1 MDPKLSAGWPRAAHG
16 PRRGRARRRPTG
28 RGVLFGAAASCVFA
42 AAFAVAAPAPPWAPD
57 GARQAGAETRIAL
70 AEGDGPP
77 SDALDEPVVAARL
90 PTARPD
96 RTAPDPPAPRPRDS
110 RSPAAAAPA
119 VPKPPPAPR
128 PGESRTLVVKSGDTA
143 MSLLRR
149 AGIPRGQA
157 AEAIAVLRKHH
168 DPRRLAP
175 GQELTVAYADPG
187 GEVTLRRVAL
197 AVAPDRV
204 VTVERREG
212 ERFIGETVRIPV
224 TGRLVGRTG
233 TIRASLYLAG
243 ERAEVP
249 PGVLARLIRLFSW
262 DVDFQREIRPGD
274 EFAVAWKKVHTA
286 EGAFVRDGAIVFG
299 RMTLSGE
306 DKTFYR
312 FAGSGGADYYDRAGR
327 GARKPLMRTPID
339 GARLSSG
346 YGVRR
351 HPILGYRKMHRG
363 IDFAAPSGTPI
374 YAAGD
379 GRVAA
384 AGRNGAYGKYV
395 RIRHN
400 ARYQT
405 AYAHMRAIRRGIR
418 PGARVRQ
425 GQVIGYVGS
434 TGRSTGPHL
443 HYEILVND
451 RRVNPLKVKLPS
463 RLRLRGAELA
473 AFEAHRAGVD
483 RELER
488 LFGPRPAPPVPPP
501 PLPPISRR

>member
-1 MDPKLSAGWPRAAHG
+1 MNPNLSGGWPRVAYG
-16 PRRGRARRRPTG
+16 PRRDRARRRSKG
-28 RGVLFGAAASCVFA
+28 RAVLFGAAASCVSA
-42 AAFAVAAPAPPWAPD
+42 TAFAVAALEPPWAPD
-57 GARQAGAETRIAL
+57 GGPRAAAQTRPAQ

-77 SDALDEPVVAARL
+77 SDALAEPVFAARL
-90 PTARPD
+90 PAPRADRP
-96 RTAPDPPAPRPRDS
+96 APPPPDPPAARQ
-110 RSPAAAAPA
+110 
-119 VPKPPPAPR
+119 
-128 PGESRTLVVKSGDTA
+128 GESRTLVVKSGDTA

-157 AEAIAVLRKHH
+157 AEAVAVLRKHH

-187 GEVTLRRVAL
+187 GRVTLRRVEL

-204 VTVERREG
+204 VAVERREDEG
-212 ERFIGETVRIPV
+212 FVGETVRIPV
-224 TGRLVGRTG
+224 TGRLVGKTG
-233 TIRASLYLAG
+233 TIRSSLYLAG
-243 ERAEVP
+243 ERADVP

-274 EFAVAWKKVHTA
+274 GFAVAWKKVHTA
-286 EGAFVRDGAIVFG
+286 EGAFVRDGDILFG
-299 RMTLSGE
+299 RMTLSGR

-312 FAGSGGADYYDRAGR
+312 FAASGGPDYYDREGR

-363 IDFAAPSGTPI
+363 IDFAAPTGTPI
-374 YAAGD
+374 FAAGD

-405 AYAHMRAIRRGIR
+405 AYAHMRTIRRGIR
-418 PGARVRQ
+418 AGARVRQ

-443 HYEILVND
+443 HYEILVNG
-451 RRVNPLKVKLPS
+451 RQVNPLKVKLPS

-473 AFEAHRAGVD
+473 AFETHRARLD
-483 RELER
+483 RELAGV
-488 LFGPRPAPPVPPP
+488 LGPRPSPPPP
-501 PLPPISRR
+501 PLPPAISRR